1 MFDIFVRWRIDDPWA
16 CSDVWCVMADDRDA
30 AHVLVI
36 STVLAL
42 SCCLDSFLVYYHTC
56 PSWKRK
62 KGRANTRMAP
72 FSDLHTK
79 RIKVSEDQQIVTASF
94 DSLINNDCLVNSH
107 ASILSWCCF
116 VEWWWHGPCRDLFA
130 AIAAVKQ
137 ERMMTW
143 WHSIKR
149 KLEPTITRVQK

>member
-62 KGRANTRMAP
+62 KGRANTRMYSAGRRR
-72 FSDLHTK
+72 FLIYTRNESKLV
-79 RIKVSEDQQIVTASF
+79 RI
-94 DSLINNDCLVNSH
+94 N
-107 ASILSWCCF
+107 
-116 VEWWWHGPCRDLFA
+116 R
-130 AIAAVKQ
+130 
-137 ERMMTW
+137 
-143 WHSIKR
+143 
-149 KLEPTITRVQK
+149 